1 MKKLKNNA
9 LISLSLAGI
18 FLLAFL
24 LLTILVKTV
33 DVQAIGPNGSKIGLA
48 ALNGAVFN
56 AIGENALFYN
66 ITEFLGLLPF
76 AVAGAFA
83 ILGICQAIKRK
94 SIKKVDLEIYILG
107 AFYVAVIAAYI
118 LFEIVEINYRPIL
131 VDGALEASYP
141 STHTMLAVCIMTTAI
156 IELHRLIKNKKALL
170 IAADCLCVAIAA
182 AIVIGR
188 LLSGVHWTTDIIAG
202 LLLSGALVSLY
213 CFAIAL
219 AKEKIAKKA
228 NKETDND

>member
-1 MKKLKNNA
+1 MKNLKKNA
-9 LISLSLAGI
+9 LISLSLSVI

-33 DVQAIGPNGSKIGLA
+33 DVQAIGPSGSKIGLA
-48 ALNGAVFN
+48 SLNGAVFN
-56 AIGENALFYN
+56 TIGENAVFYKLTQ
-66 ITEFLGLLPF
+66 ILGLIPF

-141 STHTMLAVCIMTTAI
+141 STHTMLAVCIMTTAV

-228 NKETDND
+228 NKENDND

>member
-56 AIGENALFYN
+56 AIGENVLFYN

-76 AVAGAFA
+76 AVAGSFA
-83 ILGICQAIKRK
+83 VLGACQAIKRK

-107 AFYVAVIAAYI
+107 AFYIAVIAAYI

-131 VDGALEASYP
+131 VDGTLEASYP

-219 AKEKIAKKA
+219 AKEKISKKA

>member
-56 AIGENALFYN
+56 AIGENVLFYN

-76 AVAGAFA
+76 AVAGSFA
-83 ILGICQAIKRK
+83 VLGACQAIKRK

-107 AFYVAVIAAYI
+107 AFYIAVIAAYI

-219 AKEKIAKKA
+219 AKEKISKKA

>member
-56 AIGENALFYN
+56 AIGENVLFYN

-76 AVAGAFA
+76 AVAGSFA
-83 ILGICQAIKRK
+83 VLGACQAIKRK

-107 AFYVAVIAAYI
+107 AFYIAVIAAYI

-131 VDGALEASYP
+131 VDGTLEASYP

-202 LLLSGALVSLY
+202 LLLSGTLISLY

-219 AKEKIAKKA
+219 AKEKISKKA

>member
-48 ALNGAVFN
+48 SLNGAVFN
-56 AIGENALFYN
+56 AIGENVLFYN

-76 AVAGAFA
+76 AVAGVFA
-83 ILGICQAIKRK
+83 ILGVCQAIKRK
-94 SIKKVDLEIYILG
+94 GIKKVDLEIYILG

-131 VDGALEASYP
+131 VDGTLEASYP

-202 LLLSGALVSLY
+202 LLLSGALISLY

-219 AKEKIAKKA
+219 AKEKIAKKS

>member
-56 AIGENALFYN
+56 AIGENVLFYN

-76 AVAGAFA
+76 AVAGSFA
-83 ILGICQAIKRK
+83 VLGACQAIKRK

-131 VDGALEASYP
+131 VDGTLEASYP

-202 LLLSGALVSLY
+202 LLLSGTLISLY

-219 AKEKIAKKA
+219 AKEKISKKA